1 MTEARKCALVTGAS
15 SGIGLELA
23 KQFVL
28 HDYDLVVCAEDA
40 AIHQAADALS
50 SSGASVTP
58 VQADLRTY
66 EGVESLY
73 STATSTGRRLD
84 AAALN
89 AGVGLGGPFIETDLA
104 TELDLIDLNVKS
116 TVHLAKRLLM
126 DMVARDEGRLLIT
139 SSIASTMPG
148 SFQAVYNASKSFD
161 QSFALA
167 LRNELKDTEV
177 TVTSLMP
184 GPTETEFFER
194 ADMLD
199 TRVGAS
205 DKDDP
210 EDVARAGFEALMDG
224 KERVVAA
231 SLSTKLQGRGR
242 RLLRALEDEPA
253 VDSVLGI
260 ARRQPELSLPKV
272 EWAQADISRD
282 DLEPHFRG

>member
-1 MTEARKCALVTGAS
+1 MTEAKRYALVTGAS

-40 AIHQAADALS
+40 AINQAADALS

-116 TVHLAKRLLM
+116 TVHLAKRLLA
-126 DMVARDEGRLLIT
+126 DMVARNEGRVLIT

-148 SFQAVYNASKSFD
+148 SFQAVYNASKSFL
-161 QSFALA
+161 QSFADYL
-167 LRNELKDTEV
+167 TH
-177 TVTSLMP
+177 
-184 GPTETEFFER
+184 
-194 ADMLD
+194 
-199 TRVGAS
+199 
-205 DKDDP
+205 
-210 EDVARAGFEALMDG
+210 ARPD
-224 KERVVAA
+224 
-231 SLSTKLQGRGR
+231 
-242 RLLRALEDEPA
+242 
-253 VDSVLGI
+253 
-260 ARRQPELSLPKV
+260 
-272 EWAQADISRD
+272 
-282 DLEPHFRG
+282 